1 MCSRVET
8 FSTVKGFISVCQRL
22 LIILKDLQGRTSFKV
37 LYLLIFKIYN
47 VYKNIYYC
55 YKYNLKKLSLDDDDD
70 DEPVQPKHSSSYKCL
85 SKMVSVFVPSS
96 HQLFDAIKG
105 AGTMWLTGESCPWLG
120 GQVYGPAR
128 SIPHSLARVR
138 DTLASFL
145 EVRTRLA
152 AIFNY
157 SVPVRFLHQSVYGG
171 PEGSSQM
178 RKPRHK
184 FPKLEK

>member
-1 MCSRVET
+1 MCSRVSVET

-105 AGTMWLTGESCPWLG
+105 AGTM
-120 GQVYGPAR
+120 
-128 SIPHSLARVR
+128 
-138 DTLASFL
+138 
-145 EVRTRLA
+145 
-152 AIFNY
+152 
-157 SVPVRFLHQSVYGG
+157 
-171 PEGSSQM
+171 
-178 RKPRHK
+178 
-184 FPKLEK
+184 